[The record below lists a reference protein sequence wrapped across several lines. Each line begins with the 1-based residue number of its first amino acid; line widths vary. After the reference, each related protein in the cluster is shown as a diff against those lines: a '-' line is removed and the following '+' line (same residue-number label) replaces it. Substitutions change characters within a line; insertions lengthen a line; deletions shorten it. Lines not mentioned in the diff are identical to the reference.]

1 MTRPR
6 PMRERACAWLRALLR
21 GGAAAA
27 LLWTAVPGEA
37 QAAPRD
43 DVRGAY
49 DQAKEQFNN
58 LELDQ
63 ALATLDAAVARAE
76 GAGIASDPTLGPLH
90 VLRGGI
96 IFSNTGN
103 RAQALAAFK
112 QAVACDYNSTLP
124 IELRSPELQKL
135 LEEARRGTTRP
146 SNDAIVHTAPVYGRG
161 GDVEVAAQ
169 ANVPLPDGA
178 QLVLYW
184 RKAGDSAEF
193 TGVSMTTFGNFGT
206 ATIAAAEH
214 ADAGIEYFIYAFDA
228 NGSTTLANRGDKEH
242 PLVIQPSGDAAVV
255 AAGGEQGKTGDD
267 GKPEQPKNKPKKNK
281 GKSKLPRVF
290 INLGFGTGAGIARGS
305 AELTYQ
311 QFTPG
316 PGSTSY
322 QTREQA
328 CALGR
333 WATGRGA
340 LPDQVGFSQK
350 LNAISGIT
358 GVLPASVGDLTA
370 AYDQDYCSQHH
381 PVTTG
386 LASAPFHIAPEVGVR
401 VSNRIVLSLFARL
414 QVVTGSRV
422 FTENPTKR
430 ADDSFNNEV
439 RSPNP
444 PGFRRRP
451 PFTWAIGL
459 KLKYFFGKDDR
470 KFRVFAG
477 GFAGYGHSRLRVN
490 MGFTNDRNGNSVP
503 DAIDIG
509 YSGPA
514 GPNGTVDVN
523 DCVVVWPYTSGCVP
537 PPPGEPPPGDPGVA
551 DRKLAQDVATG
562 TSSNDIRIDTVKI
575 GPGFVGGL
583 VGFNYQLVK
592 HFALFA
598 EFDVG
603 VWFPATSSALFDLTV
618 GPVITF

>member
-1 MTRPR
+1 MRDYPR
-6 PMRERACAWLRALLR
+6 RWARGWLRYV
-21 GGAAAA
+21 
-27 LLWTAVPGEA
+27 TAVALAWTLAPAGVA
-37 QAAPRD
+37 HAGPRD

-58 LELDQ
+58 LDLDG
-63 ALATLDAAVARAE
+63 ALSSLDAAVARAE
-76 GAGIASDPTLGPLH
+76 GAGIGTDPTLGPLH

-103 RAQALAAFK
+103 KAQALAAFK
-112 QAVACDYNSTLP
+112 QAVACDYNTTLP

-146 SNDAIVHTAPVYGRG
+146 SNDAIVHTAPAYGRG
-161 GDVEVAAQ
+161 GDVEFAAQ
-169 ANVPLPDGA
+169 ANIALPDGA

-184 RKAGDSAEF
+184 RKVGDAAEF

-206 ATIAAAEH
+206 ATVTAAEH

-242 PLVIQPSGDAAVV
+242 PMVIQPSGDAAVV
-255 AAGGEQGKTGDD
+255 AGGGAKGGDPKGKEE
-267 GKPEQPKNKPKKNK
+267 KPKNNKPKKNK
-281 GKSKLPRVF
+281 GKSTLPRVF
-290 INLGFGTGAGIARGS
+290 INLGFGTGAGIARGT

-328 CALGR
+328 CAVERWISANAPLASDQTTFGQHLLGTP
-333 WATGRGA
+333 ALPGGVSSIPGA
-340 LPDQVGFSQK
+340 LPAD
-350 LNAISGIT
+350 
-358 GVLPASVGDLTA
+358 PAALIA
-370 AYDQDYCSQHH
+370 AYDPHYCSQRH

-401 VSNRIVLSLFARL
+401 ISDRIVLSLFARL
-414 QVVTGSRV
+414 QVVTGSKV
-422 FTENPTKR
+422 FTENPKKG
-430 ADDSFNNEV
+430 ANDSFVNDV
-439 RSPNP
+439 RSGDPV
-444 PGFRRRP
+444 GTRRKP

-459 KLKYFFGKDDR
+459 KLKYFFGKEDR

-477 GFAGYGHSRLRVN
+477 GFAGYGRSRLRVN

-514 GPNGTVDVN
+514 GPSGTVDVK
-523 DCVVVWPYTSGCVP
+523 DCVVVWPYTSGC
-537 PPPGEPPPGDPGVA
+537 EPPPGAAGTTDRALADSVA
-551 DRKLAQDVATG
+551 RS

-618 GPVITF
+618 GPVLTF

>member
-1 MTRPR
+1 
-6 PMRERACAWLRALLR
+6 L
-21 GGAAAA
+21 AAGL
-27 LLWTAVPGEA
+27 LLWTALPGEA
-37 QAAPRD
+37 QAGPRD

-112 QAVACDYNSTLP
+112 QAVAADYNSTLP
-124 IELRSPELQKL
+124 IELRSPDLQKL

-161 GDVEVAAQ
+161 GDVEIAAQ

-184 RKAGDSAEF
+184 RKAGDTAEF

-206 ATIAAAEH
+206 ATITASEH
-214 ADAGIEYFIYAFDA
+214 GDAGIEYFIYAFDA

-255 AAGGEQGKTGDD
+255 AAAGGTTKPGDN
-267 GKPEQPKNKPKKNK
+267 GKPEEPKKPKKNK

-290 INLGFGTGAGIARGS
+290 INLGFGTGAGIARGT

-328 CALGR
+328 CAVARWYAAEAPLPNQVEFGR
-333 WATGRGA
+333 QLAQDIAPINGGAA
-340 LPDQVGFSQK
+340 LPG
-350 LNAISGIT
+350 
-358 GVLPASVGDLTA
+358 SVGDLTA
-370 AYDQDYCSQHH
+370 AYDPGYCGQRH

-414 QVVTGSRV
+414 QVVTGSKV
-422 FTENPTKR
+422 FTEDPGKAAT
-430 ADDSFNNEV
+430 DSFNEDV

-444 PGFRRRP
+444 EGFRRKP

-459 KLKYFFGKDDR
+459 KFKYFFGKEDK

-514 GPNGTVDVN
+514 GPSGTVDVS
-523 DCVVVWPYTSGCVP
+523 DCVVVWPYNSGCIP
-537 PPPGEPPPGDPGVA
+537 PDDPAGVA
-551 DRKLAQDVATG
+551 DRDLATRVATS

-583 VGFNYQLVK
+583 VGFNYQLVE

-603 VWFPATSSALFDLTV
+603 VWFPKTSSALFDLTV